1 MKEFIELRE
10 AELKADLEKV
20 AQQVADL
27 QATAQRIQG
36 VARQHRDLVNPNGE
50 RDQRC

>member
-36 VARQHRDLVNPNGE
+36 ALILLAELKAKLEDKP
-50 RDQRC
+50 

>member
-10 AELKADLEKV
+10 AELKADLEKIA
-20 AQQVADL
+20 AQVVDL

-36 VARQHRDLVNPNGE
+36 ALILLAELKAKLSQE
-50 RDQRC
+50 

>member
-10 AELKADLEKV
+10 AELKADLEKI
-20 AQQVADL
+20 ATQLADL

-36 VARQHRDLVNPNGE
+36 ALLMLGE
-50 RDQRC
+50 LKAKQTES

>member
-10 AELKADLEKV
+10 AELKADLEKI
-20 AQQVADL
+20 AAQVADL

-36 VARQHRDLVNPNGE
+36 ALILLAEMKTKLEDKP
-50 RDQRC
+50 